1 MKAKESRKAIRDLA
15 AYVCERLA
23 GKVLIHRYDAYSTNS
38 VYLKFDYGLGNS
50 LRISDHQG
58 KKHLAY
64 RFNIIMDLKEPKD
77 DLSGKYPR
85 NYYPPDMVDQV
96 IEDILSGID
105 AKRSRYRDYDQT
117 MKEAKARVEH
127 ERGFW
132 QQARLVKSKKGDSK

>member
-1 MKAKESRKAIRDLA
+1 
-15 AYVCERLA
+15 
-23 GKVLIHRYDAYSTNS
+23 
-38 VYLKFDYGLGNS
+38 
-50 LRISDHQG
+50 
-58 KKHLAY
+58 
-64 RFNIIMDLKEPKD
+64 MDLKEPKD

-117 MKEAKARVEH
+117 MKDAKARVEH